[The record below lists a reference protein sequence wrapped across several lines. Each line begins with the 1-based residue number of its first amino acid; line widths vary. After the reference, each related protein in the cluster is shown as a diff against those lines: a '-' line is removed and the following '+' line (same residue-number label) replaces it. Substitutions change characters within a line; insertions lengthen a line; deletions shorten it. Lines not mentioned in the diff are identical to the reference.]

1 MLFYI
6 HIMQSDVLRFF
17 IEDRDI
23 DGWREIA
30 FNWLMV
36 SILIAVVSALSML
49 AIKWMLKR
57 SAGVIRKQA
66 WSRGKTIGF
75 MLIGFVPIF
84 LLALI
89 FWFASR
95 DFKNIVGVPGFA
107 NGVLLAGLLY
117 SILILIGHLGRWRR
131 DIF

>member
-1 MLFYI
+1 
-6 HIMQSDVLRFF
+6 
-17 IEDRDI
+17 
-23 DGWREIA
+23 
-30 FNWLMV
+30 
-36 SILIAVVSALSML
+36 ML